1 MSRKH
6 RAPFVALVHLLA
18 RHHPNIP
25 DAAHAVAQGRVL
37 VDGRLIVN
45 PRARVRSSARLEL
58 LTPRPLRGHTKLT
71 TALDGL
77 GLDVADATCLDV
89 GAAAGGFTAA
99 LLDRGASRVY
109 AVDAGF
115 GQLAGWLRVD
125 PRVVNLERTNL
136 SEIGPSTVGESIDIV
151 TMDLSYLSVA
161 RAVGQLE
168 SVRYATG
175 ALLLALVKPTFEL
188 HARSV
193 VTDAASVRDALRIA
207 IDAVEAS
214 PWTVAACTL
223 PAVTGA
229 AGAIEAFVLA
239 ARTWT

>member
-6 RAPFVALVHLLA
+6 RAPFVALVQLLA
-18 RHHPNIP
+18 HHRPTLP
-25 DAAHAVAQGRVL
+25 DPAQAVAEGRVL
-37 VDGRLIVN
+37 VDGRTITN
-45 PRARVRSSARLEL
+45 PRARVRRDARLEL

-71 TALDGL
+71 TALDAL
-77 GLDVADATCLDV
+77 GLDVADAVCLDV

-115 GQLAGWLRVD
+115 GQLAGRLRVD

-136 SEIGPSTVGESIDIV
+136 SELDESIVDEPIDVV
-151 TMDLSYLSVA
+151 TMDLSYLSAA

-168 SVRYATG
+168 SVRYATD
-175 ALLLALVKPTFEL
+175 ARLLVLVKPTFEL
-188 HARSV
+188 QARSV
-193 VTDAASVRDALRIA
+193 VTDADSVREALRIA
-207 IDAVEAS
+207 IDAVGLHA
-214 PWTVAACTL
+214 WHVTACTI

-229 AGAIEAFVLA
+229 GGAVEAFLLA
-239 ARTWT
+239 TRTSP

>member
-18 RHHPNIP
+18 QHHPELP
-25 DAAHAVAQGRVL
+25 DPAHAVAEGRVL
-37 VDGRLIVN
+37 VEGRLILN
-45 PRARVRSSARLEL
+45 PRARVRRDAPVQL

-71 TALDGL
+71 SALDAL
-77 GLDVADATCLDV
+77 GLDVTDTTCLDV

-125 PRVVNLERTNL
+125 PRIVNLERTNL
-136 SEIGPSTVGESIDIV
+136 SEMGQSMVDAPIDIV

-168 SVRYATG
+168 SVRYATD

-188 HARSV
+188 QARSV

-207 IDAVEAS
+207 IGAIEVS
-214 PWTVAACTL
+214 RWSVTACTL

-229 AGAIEAFVLA
+229 AGAVEAVVLA
-239 ARTWT
+239 TRRSA